1 MISALKFRKLIDHTE
16 KTYAKCWKF
25 LSDWKEG
32 RWVFSADELLS
43 FQPTL
48 AEALFHLSETYNA
61 LSQERR
67 SVISRKKLLSPK
79 WFNQRMKRLSRYQD
93 AITELVNIG
102 RILGDSF
109 AWIFYRS
116 ERKHLRK
123 HFAHQPIRQLPT
135 GVGGRGELAFISEI
149 RTWHGQF
156 TIYHGIT
163 SFLRIGDV
171 SFYDPVSKKITGIGE
186 LKTESNSGSAV
197 ELRLYLLWPAN
208 SKKVW
213 RRLSEPVKTAE
224 RPLPFKRQQQ
234 LEKQLETMADSLN
247 PSKAQ
252 QVIKV
257 RNKTHLNEFRQLAK
271 RLSQRT
277 LAVEQAGDG
286 LLLCGFRSNR
296 ERSLF
301 SRLLPRATV
310 KIDKRLDGIET
321 HWLKIVD
328 MSQAGTSYDTNCTFI
343 GSLDLGAYPG
353 TTPMFWWP
361 VPLEFVRKLAFHEV
375 TVITV
380 YNPAHLIRKLR
391 LLGFEVRLNGT
402 QVSLTRRVGK
412 VQAEMGDMHHFLHYI
427 QQHLVWE
434 DFVLEIFRKI
444 LRRVESGEIPS
455 NTLIKF
461 DTQLL
466 Y

>member
-32 RWVFSADELLS
+32 RWIFSADELLS

-48 AEALFHLSETYNA
+48 AEALFHLSETYTA

-109 AWIFYRS
+109 VWIFYRT

-123 HFAHQPIRQLPT
+123 HFAHQQIRQVPT
-135 GVGGRGELAFISEI
+135 GVGGRGELAFISEV

-171 SFYDPVSKKITGIGE
+171 SFYDPHSKKITAIGE
-186 LKTESNSGSAV
+186 IKTESDSGSAV
-197 ELRLYLLWPAN
+197 ELQLYLLWPAT

-213 RRLSEPVKTAE
+213 RQLSKPVKKVE

-234 LEKQLETMADSLN
+234 LTKQLETMADSLN
-247 PSKAQ
+247 PSKVER
-252 QVIKV
+252 VITL
-257 RNKTHLNEFRQLAK
+257 RNKTHLNEFRQLAN
-271 RLSQRT
+271 RLGQRT
-277 LAVEQAGDG
+277 QRVEQAGDG

-296 ERSLF
+296 EKSLF
-301 SRLLPRATV
+301 SRLLPIATV
-310 KIDKRLDGIET
+310 KIDKRLEGIET

-375 TVITV
+375 TVVTV

-391 LLGFEVRLNGT
+391 MLGFDVRLNGI
-402 QVSLTRRVGK
+402 QLSLTKRVGK

-427 QQHLVWE
+427 QQHLVRE

-444 LRRVESGEIPS
+444 LRRIESGEIPS

>member
-1 MISALKFRKLIDHTE
+1 MISALKFRKLINYTE

-25 LSDWKEG
+25 MSDWKEG

-61 LSQERR
+61 LSQERQ
-67 SVISRKKLLSPK
+67 SLISRKELLSPK

-93 AITELVNIG
+93 TITEVVNIG

-123 HFAHQPIRQLPT
+123 HFAHQQIRHLPT
-135 GVGGRGELAFISEI
+135 GVGGRGELAFISEV

-171 SFYDPVSKKITGIGE
+171 SFYDPHSKKITGIGE
-186 LKTESNSGSAV
+186 LKTESDSGSALQ
-197 ELRLYLLWPAN
+197 LRLYLLWPAR
-208 SKKVW
+208 SKKIW
-213 RRLSEPVKTAE
+213 HHLSKPVKAAE
-224 RPLPFKRQQQ
+224 MPLPTKRQRQ
-234 LEKQLETMADSLN
+234 LTKQLETMADSLT
-247 PSKAQ
+247 PSK
-252 QVIKV
+252 VERV
-257 RNKTHLNEFRQLAK
+257 VTLRNKTHLNEFRQLVK
-271 RLSQRT
+271 RLGQKT
-277 LAVEQAGDG
+277 LTVEQAGDG
-286 LLLCGFRSNR
+286 LLLCRVRCGR
-296 ERSLF
+296 EKSLF
-301 SRLLPRATV
+301 ARLLPRATV
-310 KIDKRLDGIET
+310 KLDKRLDGIET
-321 HWLKIVD
+321 HLLRIVD
-328 MSQAGTSYDTNCTFI
+328 MSQVGSSYDANCTFV
-343 GSLDLGAYPG
+343 GSLDLSAYPG

-361 VPLEFVRKLAFHEV
+361 VPSEFVRKLALHEV

-402 QVSLTRRVGK
+402 QLSLTKRVGK
-412 VQAEMGDMHHFLHYI
+412 VQVEMGDMHHFLHYI
-427 QQHLVWE
+427 QQHLVRE
-434 DFVLEIFRKI
+434 DFVLEIFRKL
-444 LRRVESGEIPS
+444 LRSIEAREIPS
-455 NTLIKF
+455 NTLIKL
-461 DTQLL
+461 DTQLF